1 MYKTGIFSGE
11 QNDHN
16 EPSGRENQGPKNRRR
31 LPQALQERT
40 AVVVNVVGVVGNV
53 GDVDVVV
60 GLATVEQRGDS
71 AARIL
76 VPTTLS
82 NVFLRP

>member
-1 MYKTGIFSGE
+1 MFSGE

-16 EPSGRENQGPKNRRR
+16 EPSGRETQGPKNRRR

-40 AVVVNVVGVVGNV
+40 AVVVDVVGVVGH
-53 GDVDVVV
+53 VDVVV

-82 NVFLRP
+82 NVFLRR